1 LHLPALRKALEAEV
15 AKITVTPPEYDQEVA
30 LEPRGPSP
38 KFYGSRDILPAR
50 DGTFCAWLGR
60 CSRRSPGRFAM
71 LRSVKLASV
80 GQPPRDLTGRA
91 RWARSHQALPGA
103 REMGGSAVEPDA
115 HARH

>member
-1 LHLPALRKALEAEV
+1 
-15 AKITVTPPEYDQEVA
+15 
-30 LEPRGPSP
+30 
-38 KFYGSRDILPAR
+38 
-50 DGTFCAWLGR
+50 
-60 CSRRSPGRFAM
+60 M

-103 REMGGSAVEPDA
+103 REMAGSAVEPDA